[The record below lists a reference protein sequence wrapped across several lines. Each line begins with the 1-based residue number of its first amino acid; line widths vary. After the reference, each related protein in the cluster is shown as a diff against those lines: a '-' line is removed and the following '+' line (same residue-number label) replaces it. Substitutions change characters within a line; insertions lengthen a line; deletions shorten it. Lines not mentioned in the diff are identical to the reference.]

1 MLKKFFLSSLVFL
14 GLFVLIFPTKREN
27 TKLFDFCYSLEKIIT
42 KNSIEK
48 RDNLSKNVTSISK
61 DLIKYSVSKT
71 RGRLINKIIDKYKN
85 SRDIFV
91 ITVIPNQFYCFAG
104 YWLEEI
110 KPGTFEDIFYE
121 NSKQKINEFNDIKNE
136 VDKFMK
142 DMNTEYLNI
151 KKEFNKFF

>member
-27 TKLFDFCYSLEKIIT
+27 TKLFDFCHSLEKIIT

-85 SRDIFV
+85 SRGIFV

-121 NSKQKINEFNDIKNE
+121 NTKQKINEFNDIKNE
-136 VDKFMK
+136 VDIFMK

>member
-110 KPGTFEDIFYE
+110 KPGTFEDLFYE

>member
-85 SRDIFV
+85 SRGIFL

-110 KPGTFEDIFYE
+110 KPGTFENIFYE

-136 VDKFMK
+136 VDIFMK
-142 DMNTEYLNI
+142 DMNTEYQNI

>member
-121 NSKQKINEFNDIKNE
+121 NTKQKINEFNDIKNE
-136 VDKFMK
+136 VDIFMK

>member
-151 KKEFNKFF
+151 KKEFKKFF

>member
-110 KPGTFEDIFYE
+110 KPGTFEDMFYE

-136 VDKFMK
+136 VDIFMK

>member
-27 TKLFDFCYSLEKIIT
+27 TKLFDFCHSLEKIIS

-85 SRDIFV
+85 SRGIFV

-136 VDKFMK
+136 VDIFMR

>member
-121 NSKQKINEFNDIKNE
+121 NSKQKINEFNGIKNE
-136 VDKFMK
+136 VDIFMK
-142 DMNTEYLNI
+142 DMNTEYLKI

>member
-27 TKLFDFCYSLEKIIT
+27 TKLFDFCHSLEKIIS

-85 SRDIFV
+85 SRGIFV

-136 VDKFMK
+136 VDIFMK